1 MAHANMRMPP
11 DFRAGQFGI
20 ELWIVGSGLAQGG
33 GGLRQGLGPLGQRL
47 LRRLARVR
55 ADRLVNQ
62 VL

>member
-1 MAHANMRMPP
+1 MCIRDRAELERILAHTRRLDHHQVIDAVESYP
-11 DFRAGQFGI
+11 DQ
-20 ELWIVGSGLAQGG
+20 V
-33 GGLRQGLGPLGQRL
+33 QRL